1 MAGRRMDNGVGGQLG
16 GKQNG
21 LFYHWHGPEYEPD
34 EPTDPGHLVGP
45 AWKRS
50 LDRHRVAAR

>member
-1 MAGRRMDNGVGGQLG
+1 MAGRRMDNGVGGQLR

-34 EPTDPGHLVGP
+34 EPRTRAIWSGLPGN
-45 AWKRS
+45 
-50 LDRHRVAAR
+50 DRLTATE